1 LNRHLSIN
9 FLSLVTIFVLF
20 VGSVS
25 AQEEQQPALQYIVQ
39 PGDTLT
45 IIAQRFG
52 IPMND
57 IVNANNILDRNK
69 LFAGSILEIPGVDWI
84 DGLIDAYEVPIGET
98 FRSLQRRFFL
108 DSKTLSRLGGLVSP
122 IQVFASYP
130 LLLAFNRGEDLSAG
144 RAAVGGQSSIF
155 EISASTGL
163 NPWAVVAANQL
174 SDLMITIPGDVLLLP
189 GTIDPGPGAF
199 PSPITLQVRGG
210 NFIQGKTVV
219 IELSIGGEQVQ
230 LSGDFLGYPLNFFDN
245 GGGRYVALQGVHV
258 MTPPRPYS
266 LTIQGVMQNG
276 THFNY
281 SQLVGVKNGGYGKE
295 SLGIEENPE
304 GRHREEIYI
313 SNITAITTPEK
324 MWSNIFQKPVR
335 PGSIIKSD
343 FGMRRSFSGS
353 PYNYFHSGVDFGWEP
368 GVDIL
373 ASAKG
378 IVVFVGELELRGRTT
393 IINHGWGI
401 YTLYAHQADVFVT
414 VGDIVEP
421 GQLIGHIGKTGSSS
435 SGPHLHWEVWAGGVQ
450 VEPLDW
456 LIEVYP

>member
-1 LNRHLSIN
+1 LSRHLSIY
-9 FLSLVTIFVLF
+9 FLSLVTIFVFF

-25 AQEEQQPALQYIVQ
+25 AQEELQPVLQYIVQ
-39 PGDTLT
+39 SGDTLST
-45 IIAQRFG
+45 IAQRFG

-57 IVNANNILDRNK
+57 IVNANNILDPNQ

-108 DSKTLSRLGGLVSP
+108 DSKTLSRLGRLVSP
-122 IQVFASYP
+122 IQVYASYP

-144 RAAVGGQSSIF
+144 RVAVGGQSSIF
-155 EISASTGL
+155 EIAASSGL

-199 PSPITLQVRGG
+199 PSPINLQVRGG

-230 LSGDFLGYPLNFFDN
+230 LSGDYLGYPLNFFDN
-245 GGGRYVALQGVHV
+245 GGGIYVALQGVHG
-258 MTPPRPYS
+258 MTPPGPYS
-266 LTIQGVMQNG
+266 LSIRGVMQNG

-295 SLGIEENPE
+295 SLGVEENPE
-304 GRHREEIYI
+304 GRHREENYI
-313 SNITAITTPEK
+313 SNITVNKTPEK

-335 PGSIIKSD
+335 PGSTIKSY
-343 FGMRRSFSGS
+343 FGTRRSFSGS

-378 IVVFVGELELRGRTT
+378 IVVFFGELGIRGKTT

-401 YTLYAHQADVFVT
+401 YTLYAHQADVFVA